1 MLNMTLIGNTSL
13 FFRDAVLGMYVGQHY
28 LQPDHFYVIPLMS
41 RIIHLSQISEFDYPH
56 ITIFFLKKKKHWI
69 LAIY

>member
-41 RIIHLSQISEFDYPH
+41 RIIYLSQISEFDY
-56 ITIFFLKKKKHWI
+56 
-69 LAIY
+69 